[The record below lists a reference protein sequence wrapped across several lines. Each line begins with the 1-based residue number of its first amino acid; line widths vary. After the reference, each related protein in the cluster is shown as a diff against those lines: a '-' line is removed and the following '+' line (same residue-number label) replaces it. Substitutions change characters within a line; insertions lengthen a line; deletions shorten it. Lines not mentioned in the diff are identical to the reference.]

1 MGERLGGF
9 AARSAKKR
17 GAVLCDL
24 PKREKIFKKRKLFV
38 DNGRVEWYSI
48 QALNEG
54 GTKKRKNLAGNPAGR
69 QKGA

>member
-1 MGERLGGF
+1 MYPN
-9 AARSAKKR
+9 RSISALFLEKTFGKR
-17 GAVLCDL
+17 G
-24 PKREKIFKKRKLFV
+24 KMV

-69 QKGA
+69 QKGAWQNGLDVLN